1 MYSIYNLKYCTQ
13 ELIILLSSYQSVI
26 LSSLK
31 EDSLLLLGLMLGF
44 IIYFPGKWLR
54 KWVELPMA
62 PILILLAFASQIEY
76 SLWRIDPEDIWMT
89 SFLLS
94 WFHCCTWSQYQL
106 LSWLSVVLLLFKCI
120 NVGVS
125 QDKPTSN

>member
-44 IIYFPGKWLR
+44 IIYFPGK
-54 KWVELPMA
+54 
-62 PILILLAFASQIEY
+62 
-76 SLWRIDPEDIWMT
+76 
-89 SFLLS
+89 
-94 WFHCCTWSQYQL
+94 
-106 LSWLSVVLLLFKCI
+106 
-120 NVGVS
+120 
-125 QDKPTSN
+125 